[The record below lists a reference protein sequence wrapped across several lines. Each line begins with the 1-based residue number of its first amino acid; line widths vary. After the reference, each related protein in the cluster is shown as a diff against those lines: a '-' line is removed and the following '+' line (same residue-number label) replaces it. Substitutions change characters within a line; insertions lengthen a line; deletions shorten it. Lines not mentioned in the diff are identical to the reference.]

1 MDDAT
6 LRAHLRRFGLS
17 EKEVDT
23 YLTLLEHGEAKAST
37 IADVAGVSKRY
48 VYSVSETLADR
59 GFVEVAD
66 HVVPTT
72 IRALPPESVIEELVR
87 DAEAMKPALE
97 ARYTRT
103 EPTTDHFEVVKSRV
117 TALKRIRT
125 FIAEADEELTLSV
138 PVDMLDEVADS
149 LQAAKQRGLLVILL
163 VSGTVELPE
172 DTTHL
177 ASVTRVWS
185 ETMPTMLTTDRR
197 IGVVVPIE
205 MLSSAHSDT
214 QAIVFAQQHLGPV
227 IVASFFGNYW
237 PVAHEAAVA
246 EPAELP
252 VTYDNFRHTIFQATL
267 WLRADVD
274 LIAEIE
280 GRTTADSEP
289 VDLSCRVVDVT
300 QGLLEPTNNLFP
312 VEHSLIVETDSQTHT
327 VGGYGAFLETIE
339 ADRVTL
345 SIDTKG

>member
-23 YLTLLEHGEAKAST
+23 YLTLLEHGESTAST

-48 VYSVSETLADR
+48 VYSVSETLEDR
-59 GFVEVAD
+59 GFVEVTD

-72 IRALPPESVIEELVR
+72 IRALPPDEVVDELLR

-103 EPTTDHFEVVKSRV
+103 EPAADHFEVVKSRV
-117 TALKRIRT
+117 TVLKRLRS
-125 FIAEADEELTLSV
+125 FIEEADQELTLSV
-138 PVDMLDEVADS
+138 PVGLLDELEAV
-149 LQAAKQRGLLVILL
+149 LRAARDRGVLVVLLI
-163 VSGTVELPE
+163 SGTVELSRE
-172 DTTHL
+172 TNQL

-185 ETMPTMLTTDRR
+185 ERMPTMLTADRR
-197 IGVVVPIE
+197 VGVVAPVE
-205 MLSSAHSDT
+205 MLDSAHSDT
-214 QAIVFAQQHLGPV
+214 QAIVFAQKHLGPV

-237 PVAHEAAVA
+237 PVAREAAVA

-252 VTYDNFRHTIFQATL
+252 VSYENFRHVVLQATL
-267 WLRADVD
+267 WQRADAD
-274 LIAEIE
+274 LFAEIE
-280 GRTTADSEP
+280 GRTTADNEP
-289 VDLSCRVVDVT
+289 VDVSCRVVSVT
-300 QGLLEPTNNLFP
+300 QGLIEPTNNSFP
-312 VEHSLIVETDSQTHT
+312 VEHSLTIESEGQTYT

-339 ADRVTL
+339 ADRVRL
-345 SIDTKG
+345 SIEG

>member
-23 YLTLLEHGEAKAST
+23 YLTLLEHGEATAST

-59 GFVEVAD
+59 GFVEVTD

-72 IRALPPESVIEELVR
+72 IRALPPETVVEELVR
-87 DAEAMKPALE
+87 DAKAMQPALE

-103 EPTTDHFEVVKSRV
+103 EPSTDQFEVVKSRV
-117 TALKRIRT
+117 TVLKRIRS
-125 FIAEADEELTLSV
+125 FIDDADEELTLSV
-138 PVDMLDEVADS
+138 PFELLDEVDDA
-149 LQAAKQRGLLVILL
+149 LQAARDRGVLVVLL
-163 VSGTVELPE
+163 VSGAVELPRE
-172 DTTHL
+172 TDHL

-185 ETMPTMLTTDRR
+185 EMMPTMLTADRR
-197 IGVVVPIE
+197 VGIVAPIE

-214 QAIVFAQQHLGPV
+214 QAIVFAQKHLGPV

-237 PVAHEAAVA
+237 PVAREASVA
-246 EPAELP
+246 DPVELP
-252 VTYDNFRHTIFQATL
+252 VRYENFRHVIFQATL
-267 WLRADVD
+267 WSRADAD
-274 LIAEIE
+274 LQAHIE
-280 GRTTADSEP
+280 GRTTADNEP
-289 VDLSCRVVDVT
+289 VDFSCRVVDVT
-300 QGLLEPTNNLFP
+300 QGLIEPTNNSFP
-312 VEHSLIVETDSQTHT
+312 VEHSLTVESDGQPYT

-339 ADRVTL
+339 ADRVRL
-345 SIDTKG
+345 SLAD